1 MAEIGEGISLKNNKE
16 VNGKMLKECTEKWK
30 EAYKKLSGET
40 QDFSGIFLIKNF
52 MAQKSENQSKMDE
65 LKEILFKLELHSIVL
80 EEEDEENRK
89 RELEE
94 IKLKLENM

>member
-1 MAEIGEGISLKNNKE
+1 MKNNGE

-52 MAQKSENQSKMDE
+52 IAQKAENQSKMDE

>member
-1 MAEIGEGISLKNNKE
+1 
-16 VNGKMLKECTEKWK
+16 MLKECTEKWK

-52 MAQKSENQSKMDE
+52 IAQKAENQSNMDE

>member
-1 MAEIGEGISLKNNKE
+1 
-16 VNGKMLKECTEKWK
+16 MLKECTEKWK

-52 MAQKSENQSKMDE
+52 IAQKAENQSKMDE

>member
-1 MAEIGEGISLKNNKE
+1 
-16 VNGKMLKECTEKWK
+16 
-30 EAYKKLSGET
+30 
-40 QDFSGIFLIKNF
+40 
-52 MAQKSENQSKMDE
+52 MDE

-80 EEEDEENRK
+80 EEETEEDEENRK

>member
-1 MAEIGEGISLKNNKE
+1 MKNNKE
-16 VNGKMLKECTEKWK
+16 VNGKMLRECTEKWK

-52 MAQKSENQSKMDE
+52 IAKKAENQSKMDE

-80 EEEDEENRK
+80 EEETEEDEENKK
-89 RELEE
+89 RELEK
-94 IKLKLENM
+94 IKLNLEIITAG

>member
-1 MAEIGEGISLKNNKE
+1 MKNNKE
-16 VNGKMLKECTEKWK
+16 VNGKMLRECTEKWK

-52 MAQKSENQSKMDE
+52 IAQNAENQSKMDE

-80 EEEDEENRK
+80 EEETEEDEENKK
-89 RELEE
+89 RELEK
-94 IKLKLENM
+94 IKLNLEIITAG

>member
-1 MAEIGEGISLKNNKE
+1 MKNNKE
-16 VNGKMLKECTEKWK
+16 VNGKMLRECTEKWK

-52 MAQKSENQSKMDE
+52 IAQKAENQSKMDE

-80 EEEDEENRK
+80 EEETEEDEENKK
-89 RELEE
+89 RELEK
-94 IKLKLENM
+94 IKLNLEIITAG

>member
-1 MAEIGEGISLKNNKE
+1 MKNNKE

-52 MAQKSENQSKMDE
+52 IAQKAENQSKMDE